1 MLAWE
6 EVAGPAFA
14 AYNERHRGNSGEV
27 RAVSFLRHRF
37 AAFALSF
44 TLVLGIG
51 LRAGGQDD
59 PPPGAATTVQL
70 PTFGVAIDAEGVLSL
85 KTFPDPGGR
94 LRVERIAAAK
104 KTLPLDLS
112 KAARLRKVSLRRL
125 EAAVAAR
132 LRDGMPLEDVQR
144 HLAGLTRVQFV
155 FAFEADGDEPGDIVL
170 AGPAEPWIFDPSG
183 RPVGITSG
191 RPVLT
196 LEDLAVALR
205 AFAPA
210 PAGRKPDRPFLGC
223 TIDPTADGLASLMEF
238 QRTIPR
244 AIPVAGRDA
253 AAIEIAQG
261 VRDSLGMA
269 TIRVFGI
276 SPQTHFAQ
284 VLVEADYRMKRIAI
298 GIEPPPVKM
307 ATFLS
312 ALDSPREA
320 TLQRWWFTPEYDG
333 IRISDDSLT
342 MELVGQGVK
351 LQAEDI
357 RIGPDGALAA
367 VGEKPGKASQLFCS
381 AFTKKYPDI
390 AAASP
395 VYAQLR
401 NMMDVAIVAA
411 FMRRH
416 DLYSRAGWTA
426 DVLRD
431 EGRLACDTLPAPK
444 QVACVVNWQWNGAR
458 LLTPAGGGVSI
469 DAEAAFEEQR
479 LLADEQGRLDTQ
491 RRQLPRGA
499 DDRWWWD

>member
-1 MLAWE
+1 MFPARHLFGAF
-6 EVAGPAFA
+6 VVSFSLAFA
-14 AYNERHRGNSGEV
+14 GRPLACAQE
-27 RAVSFLRHRF
+27 
-37 AAFALSF
+37 
-44 TLVLGIG
+44 
-51 LRAGGQDD
+51 DD

-94 LRVERIAAAK
+94 LRAERIAAAK
-104 KTLPLDLS
+104 KSLPPDLS

-125 EAAVAAR
+125 EAAVAER
-132 LRDGMPLEDVQR
+132 LRAGMPLEEVER

-155 FAFEADGDEPGDIVL
+155 FAFEAEGDEPGDIVL
-170 AGPAEPWIFDPSG
+170 AGPAEPWIFDPSA
-183 RPVGITSG
+183 RPVGMTSG
-191 RPVLT
+191 RPVLL

-205 AFAPA
+205 AFAPP
-210 PAGRKPDRPFLGC
+210 PAGKRPDRPFLGC
-223 TIDPTADGLASLMEF
+223 TIDPTPDGLASLMKY

-253 AAIEIAQG
+253 AAVEIAQG

-276 SPQTHFAQ
+276 SPRTHFAQ
-284 VLVEADYRMKRIAI
+284 ILVEADYRMKRIAI

-333 IRISDDSLT
+333 IRIADDALA
-342 MELVGQGVK
+342 MEMVGQGVK

-367 VGEKPGKASQLFCS
+367 AGEKPSKASQLFCS

-401 NMMDVAIVAA
+401 NMMDLAIVAA
-411 FMRRH
+411 FLRRH
-416 DLYSRAGWTA
+416 DMYARSGWTA

-431 EGRLACDTLPAPK
+431 EGRLPCEALPVPK
-444 QVACVVNWQWNGAR
+444 QVACVVNWQWKGAR

-469 DAEAAFEEQR
+469 DAEAALEPGR
-479 LLADEQGRLDTQ
+479 LLADENGRLEDQ
-491 RRQLPRGA
+491 RKQLPRGG

>member
-1 MLAWE
+1 
-6 EVAGPAFA
+6 
-14 AYNERHRGNSGEV
+14 
-27 RAVSFLRHRF
+27 
-37 AAFALSF
+37 
-44 TLVLGIG
+44 
-51 LRAGGQDD
+51 
-59 PPPGAATTVQL
+59 VQL

-85 KTFPDPGGR
+85 KSFPDPGGR
-94 LRVERIAAAK
+94 LRAERIAAAK
-104 KTLPLDLS
+104 TTLPPDLT

-125 EAAVAAR
+125 EAAVADR
-132 LRDGMPLEDVQR
+132 LREGMPLEEVQR

-170 AGPAEPWIFDPSG
+170 AGPAEPWVFDPSG
-183 RPVGITSG
+183 RPIGITSG
-191 RPVLT
+191 RPVL
-196 LEDLAVALR
+196 LLDDLAVALR

-210 PAGRKPDRPFLGC
+210 PAGKRPDRPFLGC
-223 TIDPTADGLASLMEF
+223 TIDPTADGLASLMAY
-238 QRTIPR
+238 QRSIPR

-253 AAIEIAQG
+253 AAVEIARG

-269 TIRVFGI
+269 IIHVFGI
-276 SPQTHFAQ
+276 SPRTHFAQ
-284 VLVEADYRMKRIAI
+284 ILVEADYRMKRIAI
-298 GIEPPPVKM
+298 GVEPPPVKM

-333 IRISDDSLT
+333 IRITGDSLA

-357 RIGPDGALAA
+357 RIGPEGALAA
-367 VGEKPGKASQLFCS
+367 AGEKPGKASQLFCS

-401 NMMDVAIVAA
+401 NMMDLAIVAA
-411 FMRRH
+411 YVRRH
-416 DLYSRAGWTA
+416 DLYARASWSA

-431 EGRLACDTLPAPK
+431 EGRLACETLPAPK
-444 QVACVVNWQWNGAR
+444 QVACVVNWQWKGAR

-469 DAEAAFEEQR
+469 DAEAALAPER
-479 LLADEQGRLDTQ
+479 RLADEQGRLDTQ
-491 RRQLPRGA
+491 RRQLPRGGEGQ
-499 DDRWWWD
+499 WWWD

>member
-1 MLAWE
+1 LAW
-6 EVAGPAFA
+6 GP
-14 AYNERHRGNSGEV
+14 
-27 RAVSFLRHRF
+27 
-37 AAFALSF
+37 
-44 TLVLGIG
+44 
-51 LRAGGQDD
+51 RAGAQDD
-59 PPPGAATTVQL
+59 PPPGTATTVQL

-94 LRVERIAAAK
+94 LRAERIAAAK
-104 KTLPLDLS
+104 GSLPPDLT
-112 KAARLRKVSLRRL
+112 KAAKLRKVSLRRL
-125 EAAVAAR
+125 ETSVAER
-132 LRDGMPLEDVQR
+132 LRDGMPLEEVQQ

-170 AGPAEPWIFDPSG
+170 AGPAEPWIRDPSG
-183 RPVGITSG
+183 RAVGLASG
-191 RPVLT
+191 RPVLL

-210 PAGRKPDRPFLGC
+210 PAGKRPDRPFLGC
-223 TIDPTADGLASLMEF
+223 TIDPTADGLASLMHYSA
-238 QRTIPR
+238 IPR
-244 AIPVAGRDA
+244 DRGSRDA
-253 AAIEIAQG
+253 VAVEIAQG

-269 TIRVFGI
+269 NIRVFGI
-276 SPQTHFAQ
+276 SPRTHFAQ

-333 IRISDDSLT
+333 IRITGDSLA

-367 VGEKPGKASQLFCS
+367 AGEKPGKASQLFCS

-401 NMMDVAIVAA
+401 NMTDQAIVAA
-411 FMRRH
+411 FLRRH
-416 DLYSRAGWTA
+416 DLYARAGWTA

-431 EGRLACDTLPAPK
+431 EGRLPCETLAAPK
-444 QVACVVNWQWNGAR
+444 QVACVVNWQWKGAR

-469 DAEAAFEEQR
+469 DAEAALEPDR
-479 LLADEQGRLDTQ
+479 LLADEQGRLEQQ
-491 RRQLPRGA
+491 RKQLPRGG